1 MIDIVNKAINRKLN
15 SISFTE
21 IIIGTITSLD
31 PFKIRI
37 NDRIEVGLEFIEP
50 SSLGISD
57 DSPLPSLP
65 LTVGDKVQMVRYNRG
80 QRFYV
85 LTGFRDL
92 YDIIYPIGSVITCQ
106 KDTFNY
112 LGTWDL
118 LDEETI
124 GTKNGNDIILQRWL
138 RKE

>member
-1 MIDIVNKAINRKLN
+1 M
-15 SISFTE
+15 
-21 IIIGTITSLD
+21 
-31 PFKIRI
+31 
-37 NDRIEVGLEFIEP
+37 
-50 SSLGISD
+50 
-57 DSPLPSLP
+57 LPNILKF
-65 LTVGDKVQMVRYNRG
+65 G
-80 QRFYV
+80 
-85 LTGFRDL
+85 DL

-124 GTKNGNDIILQRWL
+124 KTKDGNDIILQRWL

>member
-1 MIDIVNKAINRKLN
+1 MIDIINAAINRKLN

-21 IIIGTITSLD
+21 IIIGTVTSLN

-92 YDIIYPIGSVITCQ
+92 YNIIYPIGSVITCQ
-106 KDTFNY
+106 KDTFNAI
-112 LGTWDL
+112 GDWML

-124 GTKNGNDIILQRWL
+124 EIEDEDDIIIQRWL